1 MEHDRYLRFV
11 VIGPEGSG
19 KTSLINA
26 YDQEGGYIDQNGVL
40 DFVFRR
46 IRFVP
51 GKIIFKKKLT
61 LYLCLKKQ
69 GFPRDLNLLICET
82 YEKMSFRAPVE
93 DDSQGGLKVKMQI
106 WDTMG
111 GTKLE
116 GQSWSIRRV
125 RYRVGVAVVI
135 CVDLNDAKSMDQ
147 LPEFMEDIDMY
158 AHDDCLRVIVGCK
171 KDLRPLKQQQRNAL
185 IEKYLEDERCCYCE
199 TSAKLGIGVEEAF
212 RLVIRKADEA
222 FLKREE
228 RRLEAENP
236 KPKKSNC
243 VIG

>member
-1 MEHDRYLRFV
+1 MEHDRYFRFV

-26 YDQEGGYIDQNGVL
+26 YAPGGFIDKNGVL
-40 DFVFRR
+40 DFVLVRR
-46 IRFVP
+46 RFVP
-51 GKIIFKKKLT
+51 GETICKKKLT

-69 GFPRDLNLLICET
+69 GFPRDLNLLLCET

-106 WDTMG
+106 WDTVG
-111 GTKLE
+111 GTKLK

-135 CVDLNDAKSMDQ
+135 CVDLADAKSLEQ
-147 LPEFMEDIDMY
+147 LPEFMQDIEMY
-158 AHDDCLRVIVGCK
+158 AHDDCLRIIVGCK
-171 KDLRPLKQQQRNAL
+171 KDLRPLKQQRNAL
-185 IEKYLEDERCCYCE
+185 IEKFLEDERFCYCE

-212 RLVIRKADEA
+212 RLVIRKSDEA

-228 RRLEAENP
+228 RRQEANNP
-236 KPKKSNC
+236 QPKKKSNC
-243 VIG
+243 VIN